1 MTKKILVLG
10 STGLLGKAVT
20 QRFIEEKYKV
30 RILVRNPDKA
40 SALFPFGVEIVKGD
54 AQSKK
59 DLKKALQDIDYVH
72 ISLSYP
78 AEGIAVKHL
87 ISLLP
92 ESGIKKISYVSGST
106 VKAENTFHPY
116 IAAKYESEQWIQKS
130 GVGYQIF
137 KPTLFY
143 ETLENFVNNG
153 RASILGPQKKPYHLA
168 SANKLAALV
177 CQRLEEKKSSVEF
190 VFGENASMLSEALTA
205 YCQKK
210 PSRDRKSQP
219 PTLLYGKRNCFAF
232 AEQGVKGNS
241 PLFQLPR
248 TCWREL
254 PGQSGYRG
262 LKKLLHTLLWPV
274 SCMKSGGLLQRLTY
288 DEMHL

>member
-54 AQSKK
+54 AQSKW

-190 VFGENASMLSEALTA
+190 VFGENASMLNEALTA
-205 YCQKK
+205 YCQKNHPEIEK
-210 PSRDRKSQP
+210 VSHLPYFMANAIALLSRNK
-219 PTLLYGKRNCFAF
+219 A
-232 AEQGVKGNS
+232 
-241 PLFQLPR
+241 
-248 TCWREL
+248 
-254 PGQSGYRG
+254 
-262 LKKLLHTLLWPV
+262 LKETARFFKYLERVGENYQAKAATV
-274 SCMKSGGLLQRLTY
+274 V
-288 DEMHL
+288 